1 MYLLLFLIPL
11 LLILEAVYEA
21 KNGDKHHWPS
31 LTASIVISAVFI
43 YFLVPEQSIHL
54 WLSWFWYYCCIRS
67 MFDFMYNHFR
77 GMPFHYLGNTAK
89 TDILLRKIRAKMS
102 KQLFTL
108 LRLAVT
114 ALLFIFFL
122 GQLHRYYETTHNLT
136 RFRGAFNHIHFRRN
150 EPSWSLL
157 LFFQISK
164 KRRVMFLQVDSTL
177 VEKGLEISPYST
189 AVYGFLVA
197 VLAFAAFKFYKDYK
211 QEIEHNRASTKE

>member
-11 LLILEAVYEA
+11 LLIFEAVYEA

-43 YFLVPEQSIHL
+43 YFLIPEQSVHL

-136 RFRGAFNHIHFRRN
+136 RFEGLLTIFIFAGM
-150 EPSWSLL
+150 SL
-157 LFFQISK
+157 
-164 KRRVMFLQVDSTL
+164 V
-177 VEKGLEISPYST
+177 GLYF
-189 AVYGFLVA
+189 YF
-197 VLAFAAFKFYKDYK
+197 FKFQKRD
-211 QEIEHNRASTKE
+211 E